1 MKFFYIITYFLLF
14 SVTLFAQD
22 EPEFKMVK
30 YYFVELMRN
39 NDRPELDSVSVM
51 EIQKGHMDN
60 MKVMAEAGKLLCAGP
75 FGDENGGGIW
85 ILKTDSY
92 EEAQKLCESDPAVI
106 NDRLLY
112 KIRPW
117 WTSEGAFALEEKN

>member
-1 MKFFYIITYFLLF
+1 MKILPAIAIIFLI
-14 SVTLFAQD
+14 SVNLSAQN
-22 EPEFKMVK
+22 EPEFKMVQ
-30 YYFVELMRN
+30 YYFVELIRN
-39 NDRPELDSVSVM
+39 NDRPELDSASVM

-85 ILKTDSY
+85 ILRTETY
-92 EEAQKLCESDPAVI
+92 EEAQNLCESDPAVI
-106 NDRLLY
+106 NKRLLY

-117 WTSEGAFALEEKN
+117 WTSEATFTSE